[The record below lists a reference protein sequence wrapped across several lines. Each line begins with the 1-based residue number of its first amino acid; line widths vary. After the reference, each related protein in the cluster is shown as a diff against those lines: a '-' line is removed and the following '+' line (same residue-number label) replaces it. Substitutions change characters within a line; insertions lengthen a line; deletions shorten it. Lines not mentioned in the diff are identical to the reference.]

1 MGFKAPTA
9 KAADYIC
16 VNSRCLYPQ
25 QDQGRL
31 RHPAERTEDP
41 CGASEKQAGQH
52 PEGHSGAVRDRCQD
66 RGGRIR
72 ALERPVRGQR
82 RGDREVQ
89 QEDRLHQP
97 EDQEPGGDP
106 AGHRE
111 GLHRHQKRVRRG
123 KPEDPGGLPAV
134 SGGADRTAEAHQ
146 RAESGPAGCLR
157 QQGLLPGKAGEAGD
171 QPAEHAGQALRRR
184 RPCGPGGCL

>member
-1 MGFKAPTA
+1 MGSDGRRHGHGGRAYHQKDREPDKGDRAPDQTGGHCERA
-9 KAADYIC
+9 VRHPAGQGGRKQ
-16 VNSRCLYPQ
+16 Q
-25 QDQGRL
+25 QDQGRI

-66 RGGRIR
+66 RGGRTR

-146 RAESGPAGCLR
+146 RAESGPAGCL
-157 QQGLLPGKAGEAGD
+157 
-171 QPAEHAGQALRRR
+171 
-184 RPCGPGGCL
+184 